1 MNEIPFK
8 MNGAMEVW
16 RVYFV
21 QRKATIVGRRGRQAL
36 ILPSVDRFLVLF
48 DQVAHPDQ
56 RVGAK
61 RTTINV
67 YEKSLPKLVRL
78 SKP

>member
-21 QRKATIVGRRGRQAL
+21 QRKATIAGRRGRQAL
-36 ILPSVDRFLVLF
+36 IFWIFLIKQKEQQSTF
-48 DQVAHPDQ
+48 M
-56 RVGAK
+56 
-61 RTTINV
+61 
-67 YEKSLPKLVRL
+67 KSHCQ
-78 SKP
+78 SW